1 MIQRKLP
8 LNFVLSFC
16 KDVIQDNGEDSYCY
30 SFCDSAGMIGV
41 FDGCGG
47 AGAKKHDCYSGKT
60 EAYIASR
67 LCSGAFYDSFRR
79 TFPSKMPAQQLADEV
94 FKPTAINQLTANE
107 PEQTGVR
114 ITGSMVRTLPTT
126 AAVALI
132 RRDKGNTLEVSA
144 FWAGDSRVYVLDK
157 TGLAQLTQDDTSV
170 SDPMENLY
178 EDGVLRNIFCSDRK
192 VTLHTKTVQL
202 QPPFVV
208 LAATDGCFG
217 YVSTPMEFE
226 GMILHSL
233 LNADNPKQWEKNM
246 LEMIGKTAGDDHT
259 MCLAA
264 FGYRNFIALQRSFSK
279 RYDEIR
285 ETYLNPIYD
294 LPKEDRESRN
304 KLWES
309 YRGDYMRYLEDK
321 AI

>member
-1 MIQRKLP
+1 MQYNLP
-8 LNFVLSFC
+8 LNFVMSFC
-16 KDVIQDNGEDSYCY
+16 KDVIPDQGEDSYCY

-79 TFPSKMPAQQLADEV
+79 NFPTDMPAEKLADEI
-94 FKPTAINQLTANE
+94 FLPTALHQLSENE
-107 PEQTGVR
+107 PDQDGFR

-132 RRDKGNTLEVSA
+132 RHSKGNMLEVSA
-144 FWAGDSRVYVLDK
+144 FWAGDSRVYILDK

-178 EDGVLRNIFCSDRK
+178 EDGVLKNIFCSDRNVK
-192 VTLHTKTVQL
+192 LHTKTITL
-202 QPPFVV
+202 RPPFMV

-226 GMILHSL
+226 GMLLHSL
-233 LNADNPKQWEKNM
+233 LNADNPTQWEQK
-246 LEMIGKTAGDDHT
+246 LQEMIGQTAGDDHT
-259 MCLAA
+259 ICLAA
-264 FGYRNFIALQRSFSK
+264 FGYPSFVSMQRNLSK
-279 RYDEIR
+279 RYEEILKA
-285 ETYLNPIYD
+285 YLNPITE
-294 LPKEDRESRN
+294 LPTEDRESRQ
-304 KLWES
+304 KLWQQ
-309 YRGDYMRYLEDK
+309 YRGDYMRYLEG
-321 AI
+321 

>member
-1 MIQRKLP
+1 MQYKLP

-16 KDVIQDNGEDSYCY
+16 KDVIPDQGEDSYCY
-30 SFCDSAGMIGV
+30 SFCDTAGMLGV

-79 TFPSKMPAQQLADEV
+79 NFPNNMPAEKLAEEI
-94 FKPTAINQLTANE
+94 FLPTALQRLKENE
-107 PEQTGVR
+107 PDQDGIR

-126 AAVALI
+126 AAAALV
-132 RRDKGNTLEVSA
+132 RKAKGGMLEVSA

-170 SDPMENLY
+170 ADPMENLY
-178 EDGVLRNIFCSDRK
+178 EDGVLKNIFCSDRK
-192 VTLHTKTVQL
+192 VTLHTKTVTL
-202 QPPFVV
+202 KPPFIV
-208 LAATDGCFG
+208 LTATDGCFG

-226 GMILHSL
+226 GILLHSL
-233 LNADNPKQWEKNM
+233 LNADNPKQWEQNM
-246 LEMIGKTAGDDHT
+246 QEMIALSAGDDHT

-264 FGYRNFIALQRSFSK
+264 FGYRGFVAIQRNLSK
-279 RYDEIR
+279 RYEEILNA
-285 ETYLNPIYD
+285 YLNPVYA
-294 LPKEDRESRN
+294 LAQEDREGRQA
-304 KLWES
+304 LWGK
-309 YRGDYMRYLEDK
+309 YRSDYMRYLEEK
-321 AI
+321 SE

>member
-1 MIQRKLP
+1 MQHNLP
-8 LNFVLSFC
+8 LDFVLSFC
-16 KDVIQDNGEDSYCY
+16 KDVIPDHGEDSYCY
-30 SFCDSAGMIGV
+30 SFCDSAGIIGV

-79 TFPSKMPAQQLADEV
+79 NFPNQMPAQQLAETV
-94 FKPTAINQLTANE
+94 FAPAALQRLKDSE
-107 PEQTGVR
+107 PVQEGFR

-132 RRDKGNTLEVSA
+132 RKDKGAMLEVSA

-157 TGLAQLTQDDTSV
+157 TGLCQLTQDDTSV

-178 EDGVLRNIFCSDRK
+178 EDGVLKNIFCSDRN
-192 VTLHTKTVQL
+192 VTLHTKTIQL
-202 QPPFVV
+202 KPPFVV
-208 LAATDGCFG
+208 LTATDGCFG

-226 GMILHSL
+226 GVILHSL
-233 LNADNPKQWEKNM
+233 LNADNPKQWEQKM
-246 LEMIGKTAGDDHT
+246 QEMIGQTAGDDHT

-264 FGYRNFIALQRSFSK
+264 FGYPSFVAMQRSFSK
-279 RYDEIR
+279 RYEEIL
-285 ETYLNPIYD
+285 EAYLNPVCA
-294 LPKEDRESRN
+294 LPKEDRENRQ
-304 KLWES
+304 KLWET
-309 YRGDYMRYLEDK
+309 YRDGYMRYLEAK
-321 AI
+321 